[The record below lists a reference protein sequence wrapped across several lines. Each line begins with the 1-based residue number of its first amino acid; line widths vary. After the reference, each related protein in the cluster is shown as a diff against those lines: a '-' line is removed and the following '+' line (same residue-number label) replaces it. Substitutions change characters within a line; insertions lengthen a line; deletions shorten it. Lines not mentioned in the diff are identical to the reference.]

1 MSDRQARKEDIQIMF
16 QDFLIKKP
24 KDLERRSVINN
35 LAASLLNASVS
46 VVLLLFVTRFCGTDD
61 AGVFSLGFSTAQMM
75 LPIGQYGMRFYQA
88 SDVLGKYDQKD
99 YIASRVITNI
109 FMMAG
114 AAGFVLVRGYHAEKA
129 LILIVLCLLKVT
141 DAFDDVYGGYYQLNN
156 RLDIAGKMQF
166 IRIALYCI
174 AFTAVVAAT
183 RNTLAACWAAVIVSA
198 VSLVVMVGLIRK
210 LFPEVRPLFRAGK
223 LKRLLVDCL
232 PLCIGAFLVLYMGNA
247 PKYAIDTYMASEY
260 QAIYNYLFMPCY
272 VISLFMNFVLQP
284 LILKMSK
291 TWVGH
296 EYKKFKKICLM
307 IFAAAVILSV
317 LIIIIG
323 HFLGCPVLGWLYGV
337 ELNGYQ
343 YPFTILLA
351 GGAGYALSIIL
362 QTILT
367 IMRHQYVILVGYALS
382 SVCVTVLS
390 SLWVQAEGITG
401 AAYSYVAAAG
411 ILFAAL
417 LVSFIV
423 SYLKDT
429 KDDTKK

>member
-1 MSDRQARKEDIQIMF
+1 ML

-24 KDLERRSVINN
+24 KDLERKSVINN

-88 SDVLGKYDQKD
+88 SDVLGKYEQKD
-99 YIASRVITNI
+99 YIASRIVTNI
-109 FMMAG
+109 MMMAG
-114 AAGFVLVRGYHAEKA
+114 AAGFVLVRGYFAEKA

-174 AFTAVVAAT
+174 AFSAVVAAT
-183 RNTLAACWAAVIVSA
+183 KNTLAACWCAVAVSA
-198 VSLVVMVGLIRK
+198 VSLTVMVALIRK
-210 LFPEVRPLFRAGK
+210 LFPEVRPAFRAGK
-223 LKRLLVDCL
+223 LKRLLIDCL

-291 TWVGH
+291 TWVSH
-296 EYKKFKKICLM
+296 EYKKFNKICLM
-307 IFAAAVILSV
+307 IFGAAVILSV
-317 LIIIIG
+317 LIIAVG

-337 ELNGYQ
+337 DLADYQ
-343 YPFTILLA
+343 YPFTILLV

-367 IMRHQYVILVGYALS
+367 IMRHQYVILIGYALS
-382 SVCVTVLS
+382 SVFVTILS
-390 SLWVQAEGITG
+390 SLWVKTGGITG

-411 ILFAAL
+411 ILFIAL
-417 LVSFIV
+417 LISFIL
-423 SYLKDT
+423 SYRKDI
-429 KDDTKK
+429 KGENN